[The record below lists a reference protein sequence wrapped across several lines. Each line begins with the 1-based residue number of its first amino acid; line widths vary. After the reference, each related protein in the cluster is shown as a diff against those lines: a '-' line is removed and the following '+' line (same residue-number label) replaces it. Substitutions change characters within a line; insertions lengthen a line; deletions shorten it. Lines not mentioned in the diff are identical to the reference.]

1 MKHLTSRELYDYWNR
16 VRRGRPAPRR
26 NEIEPGDIRRILA
39 DTFILEAAG
48 RDRFP
53 IRLAGTRMCG
63 MYCREIKG
71 GNFLDLWTAN
81 DRNAIATLATAVAAD
96 AAAAVITLEG
106 RNARGKAVA
115 CEVLLLPLLHA
126 GPDYDRILGSCAPLE
141 RPYWLGTEPVVRQT
155 LVSLRLL
162 WPNEQPSFM
171 RRTSDRG
178 ITASAPVI
186 PFPLPDR
193 RRRGHLTV
201 YDGGKR

>member
-71 GNFLDLWTAN
+71 GNFLDLWTAS
-81 DRNAIATLATAVAAD
+81 VAMALRSRRSPPPSPP
-96 AAAAVITLEG
+96 T
-106 RNARGKAVA
+106 
-115 CEVLLLPLLHA
+115 P
-126 GPDYDRILGSCAPLE
+126 
-141 RPYWLGTEPVVRQT
+141 RPR
-155 LVSLRLL
+155 
-162 WPNEQPSFM
+162 
-171 RRTSDRG
+171 
-178 ITASAPVI
+178 
-186 PFPLPDR
+186 
-193 RRRGHLTV
+193 
-201 YDGGKR
+201 